1 MGPTSAG
8 DLARRATDVVRG
20 CPMCQCFIATCRLLN
35 KLQPGLVAAKYEVP
49 ASQPFKQ
56 VRAMTIFYFLTKTF
70 IVPMLI
76 ANGGSVVNIYVS
88 VGNDWKVS

>member
-8 DLARRATDVVRG
+8 DLARRATDIVRG

-35 KLQPGLVAAKYEVP
+35 KLQPDLVARKYEVP

-56 VRAMTIFYFLTKTF
+56 VWAMTMFSFLTKTLLF
-70 IVPMLI
+70 PCC
-76 ANGGSVVNIYVS
+76 
-88 VGNDWKVS
+88 